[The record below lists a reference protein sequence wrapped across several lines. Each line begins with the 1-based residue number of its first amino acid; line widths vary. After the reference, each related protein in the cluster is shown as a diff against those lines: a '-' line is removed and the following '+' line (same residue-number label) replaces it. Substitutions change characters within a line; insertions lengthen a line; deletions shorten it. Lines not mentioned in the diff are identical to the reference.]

1 MMKSY
6 LEIFR
11 YTIHYKLHTFLVVL
25 CNMFFVVFNLL
36 SLVLF
41 IPVLQLIFKDPES
54 IELVSK
60 PAFNWGVPDIFIYV
74 KDYYNYTM
82 TSMVKSEPL
91 NALLFVCISV
101 MLAFF
106 FKNLFRYGAVWF
118 QSELRMAVVRDIRNK
133 LFEKSMRLP
142 LAYHTNERKGDLM
155 SRMVSDVNEIEIAVV
170 CLLELLFREPFAV
183 LINIATLIYLS
194 PSLSLFSF
202 LLMPISAFVISKIGK
217 SLKRTAKKSQEQT
230 SVMYSSMDEGIE
242 GVRIIKAF
250 NAAAFIVSG
259 FRKTNLKHQKLV
271 TRTAR
276 KKNLSPLL
284 NETIGAGVLL
294 TLVWFGGRMILG
306 GDENALSGEVFMTF
320 IIVFSQFLRPVQ
332 NISKNI
338 SNMIK
343 SRASQDR
350 INQILDLDDVIT
362 DAPNA
367 SNLETFNSNISFEKV
382 GFKYGTASVLNGI
395 DFKIQKGQNIALVG
409 ESGSGK
415 TTLINLIPRFYD
427 TTSGAVKIDGVDIS
441 SLRINDLRAK
451 MALVSQDPIL
461 FNSSVIEN
469 IAFGDEQPDLNRVT
483 EAAKIANAHTF
494 ITQMQDGY
502 ESIIGERGSL
512 LSGGQKQRL
521 SIARAMY
528 KNPEILILDEATSAL
543 DLESEKLVQEAL
555 DRVMNDRTC
564 IVIAHRLS
572 TIRKSDLI
580 LVMDQGKVVER
591 GSHEALLKENGF
603 YKKLFDLQIN

>member
-343 SRASQDR
+343 SRVSQDR

-427 TTSGAVKIDGVDIS
+427 TTSGAIKIDGVDIS
-441 SLRINDLRAK
+441 SLRIKDLRAK

-494 ITQMQDGY
+494 ITQMQEGY

>member
-1 MMKSY
+1 MKSY

-11 YTIHYKLHTFLVVL
+11 YTFKYRLHTFLVVL

-41 IPVLQLIFKDPES
+41 IPILQLIFKKPES
-54 IELVSK
+54 IALVSEPEFK
-60 PAFNWGVPDIFIYV
+60 WGIPDIFIYA
-74 KDYYNYTM
+74 KDYYNFTM
-82 TSMVKSEPL
+82 TCMVKNNPL
-91 NALLFVCISV
+91 DALLFVCISV

-133 LFEKSMRLP
+133 LFTKSMTLP

-155 SRMVSDVNEIEIAVV
+155 ARMVSDVNEIEIAVI

-183 LINIATLIYLS
+183 LINVATLIYLS

-202 LLMPISAFVISKIGK
+202 LLMPISVFVISKIGK

-230 SVMYSSMDEGIE
+230 SVMYSSLDEGIE
-242 GVRIIKAF
+242 GVQIIKAF
-250 NAAAFIVSG
+250 NAVAFVVDR
-259 FRKTNLKHQKLV
+259 FKNTNLRHQKLV
-271 TRTAR
+271 TKTSR

-294 TLVWFGGRMILG
+294 SLVWFGGRIILG
-306 GDENALSGEVFMTF
+306 GSENALSGEIFMTF
-320 IIVFSQFLRPVQ
+320 IIVFSQFLRPIQ

-350 INQILDLDDVIT
+350 INEILNLDDDVV

-367 SNLETFNSNISFEKV
+367 LEINSFKKDIVFKNVSFQYDSDAVLKDISFSIE
-382 GFKYGTASVLNGI
+382 
-395 DFKIQKGQNIALVG
+395 KGQNIALVG

-415 TTLINLIPRFYD
+415 TTMINLIPRFYNLS
-427 TTSGAVKIDGVDIS
+427 SGSIEVDGKKINE
-441 SLRINDLRAK
+441 LRIKDLRS
-451 MALVSQDPIL
+451 MMSLVSQDPIL
-461 FNSSVIEN
+461 FNSSIADN
-469 IAFGDEQPDLNRVT
+469 ITFGDTQPNMNKIV
-483 EAAKIANAHTF
+483 EAAKIANAHHF
-494 ITQMQDGY
+494 IEKMKDGY
-502 ESIIGERGSL
+502 ESLIGERGSL

-528 KNPEILILDEATSAL
+528 KNPDVLILDEATSAL

-555 DRVMNDRTC
+555 DKVMKKRTC

-580 LVMDQGKVVER
+580 LVLDKGKIVER
-591 GSHEALLKENGF
+591 GNHKELLAQEGY

>member
-1 MMKSY
+1 
-6 LEIFR
+6 
-11 YTIHYKLHTFLVVL
+11 
-25 CNMFFVVFNLL
+25 
-36 SLVLF
+36 
-41 IPVLQLIFKDPES
+41 
-54 IELVSK
+54 
-60 PAFNWGVPDIFIYV
+60 
-74 KDYYNYTM
+74 
-82 TSMVKSEPL
+82 
-91 NALLFVCISV
+91 
-101 MLAFF
+101 
-106 FKNLFRYGAVWF
+106 
-118 QSELRMAVVRDIRNK
+118 
-133 LFEKSMRLP
+133 
-142 LAYHTNERKGDLM
+142 
-155 SRMVSDVNEIEIAVV
+155 
-170 CLLELLFREPFAV
+170 
-183 LINIATLIYLS
+183 
-194 PSLSLFSF
+194 
-202 LLMPISAFVISKIGK
+202 
-217 SLKRTAKKSQEQT
+217 
-230 SVMYSSMDEGIE
+230 
-242 GVRIIKAF
+242 
-250 NAAAFIVSG
+250 
-259 FRKTNLKHQKLV
+259 
-271 TRTAR
+271 
-276 KKNLSPLL
+276 
-284 NETIGAGVLL
+284 
-294 TLVWFGGRMILG
+294 
-306 GDENALSGEVFMTF
+306 VFMTF

-350 INQILDLDDVIT
+350 INQILDLDDVIK

-367 SNLETFNSNISFEKV
+367 SNLETFNSNISFENV
-382 GFKYGTASVLNGI
+382 GFKYDTISVLNGI

-427 TTSGAVKIDGVDIS
+427 TTSGAIKIDGVDIS

-494 ITQMQDGY
+494 ITQMQEGY

>member
-1 MMKSY
+1 
-6 LEIFR
+6 
-11 YTIHYKLHTFLVVL
+11 
-25 CNMFFVVFNLL
+25 
-36 SLVLF
+36 
-41 IPVLQLIFKDPES
+41 
-54 IELVSK
+54 
-60 PAFNWGVPDIFIYV
+60 
-74 KDYYNYTM
+74 
-82 TSMVKSEPL
+82 
-91 NALLFVCISV
+91 
-101 MLAFF
+101 
-106 FKNLFRYGAVWF
+106 
-118 QSELRMAVVRDIRNK
+118 
-133 LFEKSMRLP
+133 
-142 LAYHTNERKGDLM
+142 
-155 SRMVSDVNEIEIAVV
+155 MVSDVNEIEIAVV

-250 NAAAFIVSG
+250 NAATFIVSG
-259 FRKTNLKHQKLV
+259 FRRTNLKHQKLV

-382 GFKYGTASVLNGI
+382 GFKYDTISVLNGI

-427 TTSGAVKIDGVDIS
+427 ATSGAIKVDGVDIS
-441 SLRINDLRAK
+441 SLRIKDLRAK

-494 ITQMQDGY
+494 ITQMQEGY
-502 ESIIGERGSL
+502 KSIIGERGSL

-555 DRVMNDRTC
+555 DRVMNNRTC

-591 GSHEALLKENGF
+591 GTHEALLKENGF

>member
-427 TTSGAVKIDGVDIS
+427 TTSGAIKIDGVDIS

-494 ITQMQDGY
+494 ITQMQEGY

>member
-427 TTSGAVKIDGVDIS
+427 TTSGAIKIDGVDIS
-441 SLRINDLRAK
+441 SIRIKDLRAK

-469 IAFGDEQPDLNRVT
+469 IAFGDEQPDLNRVI

-494 ITQMQDGY
+494 ITQMQEGY

>member
-1 MMKSY
+1 MKSY

-11 YTIHYKLHTFLVVL
+11 YTIKYKLHTFLVVL

-41 IPVLQLIFKDPES
+41 IPVLQLIFKKPES
-54 IELVSK
+54 IDVVAK
-60 PAFNWGVPDIFIYV
+60 PEFQWGVPDIFIYV
-74 KDYYNYTM
+74 KDYYNFTM
-82 TSMVKSEPL
+82 TSMVKNNPL
-91 NALLFVCISV
+91 DALLFVCISV

-118 QSELRMAVVRDIRNK
+118 QSELRMTVVRDVRNK
-133 LFEKSMRLP
+133 LFTKSMSLP

-155 SRMVSDVNEIEIAVV
+155 ARMVSDVNEIEIAVV

-183 LINIATLIYLS
+183 LINVATLIYLS

-202 LLMPISAFVISKIGK
+202 LLMPISAFVISRIGK

-250 NAAAFIVSG
+250 NAAKFVV
-259 FRKTNLKHQKLV
+259 RKFKQTNLKHQKLV

-294 TLVWFGGRMILG
+294 SLVWFGGRMILG
-306 GDENALSGEVFMTF
+306 GAEDALSGEVFMTF
-320 IIVFSQFLRPVQ
+320 IIVFSQFLRPIQ

-350 INQILDLDDVIT
+350 INEILNLDEVVI

-367 SNLETFNSNISFEKV
+367 FEINSFKKDIVFKNVGFQYDSDTVLEDISFAIE
-382 GFKYGTASVLNGI
+382 
-395 DFKIQKGQNIALVG
+395 KGQNIALVG

-415 TTLINLIPRFYD
+415 TTLINLIPRFYNLN
-427 TTSGAVKIDGVDIS
+427 SGSIEVDGQKINE
-441 SLRINDLRAK
+441 LRIKDLRS
-451 MALVSQDPIL
+451 MMSLVSQDPIL
-461 FNSSVIEN
+461 FNSSVGDN
-469 IAFGDEQPDLNRVT
+469 IAFGDTQPNKDKII
-483 EAAKIANAHTF
+483 EAAKIANAHHF
-494 ITQMQDGY
+494 IEKMKNGY
-502 ESIIGERGSL
+502 GSLIGERGSL

-528 KNPEILILDEATSAL
+528 KNPDILILDEATSAL

-555 DRVMNDRTC
+555 DKVMEKRTC

-572 TIRKSDLI
+572 TIRKADLI
-580 LVMDQGKVVER
+580 LVLDKGKIVER
-591 GSHEALLKENGF
+591 GNHKELLAQKGY

>member
-367 SNLETFNSNISFEKV
+367 SNLETFNSNISFENV
-382 GFKYGTASVLNGI
+382 GFKYDTISVLNGI

>member
-350 INQILDLDDVIT
+350 INQILNLDDVIT

-367 SNLETFNSNISFEKV
+367 SNLETFNSNISFENV
-382 GFKYGTASVLNGI
+382 GFKYDTISVLNGI

-427 TTSGAVKIDGVDIS
+427 TTSGAIKIDGVDIS

-469 IAFGDEQPDLNRVT
+469 IAFGDEQPDLNRVI

-494 ITQMQDGY
+494 ITQMQEGY

>member
-41 IPVLQLIFKDPES
+41 IPVLQLIFKDPDS

-367 SNLETFNSNISFEKV
+367 SNLETFNSNISFENV
-382 GFKYGTASVLNGI
+382 GFKYDTISVLNGI